1 MTQEP
6 IFTMHIWVDNDLV
19 FYAKDTENTIE
30 NLLIDVEESLNKQ
43 TDQYQLIRKY
53 TPEFFDTFKT
63 ENTSTMHKHYVYQS
77 PIKEISVKIKTIED
91 TLSSNK

>member
-63 ENTSTMHKHYVYQS
+63 ENDSIMHKHYVYQS